1 MKKQI
6 EDFYFNMNLPVSAI
20 IDRLLQDR
28 IHPSIPSIQAALESI
43 WKQSNKK
50 EIEVKRSK
58 MVNEVRKKAKYIE
71 ASEKKDVY
79 TYKYESERK
88 ELKQLRNK
96 KAKFEQNRRL
106 NLYDLT
112 VFHIPYWIMIVS
124 ILVSVY
130 FLGSN

>member
-71 ASEKKDVY
+71 ASEKKMFIL
-79 TYKYESERK
+79 T
-88 ELKQLRNK
+88 NM
-96 KAKFEQNRRL
+96 NR
-106 NLYDLT
+106 
-112 VFHIPYWIMIVS
+112 
-124 ILVSVY
+124 SVK
-130 FLGSN
+130 N